1 MEFNDILNKYIKLIK
16 CTSKELAQKSN
27 LSESIISRYRNASR
41 IPNKETLKILSS
53 SLSTLSNNKYK
64 EEDIFNEF
72 NNVLNN
78 SELNFDIIKNNLN
91 ILIDTF
97 NISAKELSNYLNYDA
112 SYLSKIKT
120 GNRIPSNKQEFI
132 NSLSN
137 FIYKKYNNE
146 KNYSTLKK
154 LLNNDI
160 TIDNIKEWIL
170 TNKIDEEK
178 ETNNFLKV
186 LDTFDLNDYIKS
198 IKFDELKVPNIPFYI
213 IKTKNYYGIEEM
225 KKGELD
231 FFKGTVLSKNHGD
244 IFMCSD
250 MPMEDMAK
258 DLEFGKKW
266 MFGIALSL
274 KKGLHLNIIHN
285 LDRPYNEMMLGLISW
300 IPIYMTGQV
309 SPYYFKDLKNTIYY
323 HLNYVSS
330 SCALTGECIKNNH
343 NKGKY
348 YLTNNKKELEY
359 YKEKARLLLNKSN
372 SLMDIYKE
380 ENINDYNTFLN
391 KDNNIKKDRKRILS
405 SLPLFTINDT
415 LLIKILKRNNIN
427 EEDINKILE
436 YKNIEFNNIKNILK
450 TNTITDT
457 IYNLNNDDFKKENI
471 YLSLE
476 NIFYNKH
483 IKYTYEEYINHYN
496 DTINYSK
503 NNKNYKIINNNNRT
517 FKNINVTSVLNNY
530 VIISKGNNPIIH
542 FVIRHPKL
550 IDAINNFNPLI

>member
-1 MEFNDILNKYIKLIK
+1 MEFNDILNKYIGLIK

-53 SLSTLSNNKYK
+53 SLSELSNNKYK
-64 EEDIFNEF
+64 KKDIFNEF

-120 GNRIPSNKQEFI
+120 GNRIPSNKHEFI

-213 IKTKNYYGIEEM
+213 IKTKTYYGIEEM

-380 ENINDYNTFLN
+380 ENINDYNAFLN

-427 EEDINKILE
+427 EEDINKILK

>member
-1 MEFNDILNKYIKLIK
+1 MEFNDILNKYIGLIK

-53 SLSTLSNNKYK
+53 SLSELSNNKYK
-64 EEDIFNEF
+64 KKDIFNEF

-120 GNRIPSNKQEFI
+120 GNRIPSNKHEFI

-213 IKTKNYYGIEEM
+213 IKTKTYYGIEEM

-380 ENINDYNTFLN
+380 ENINDYNAFLN

>member
-1 MEFNDILNKYIKLIK
+1 
-16 CTSKELAQKSN
+16 
-27 LSESIISRYRNASR
+27 
-41 IPNKETLKILSS
+41 
-53 SLSTLSNNKYK
+53 
-64 EEDIFNEF
+64 
-72 NNVLNN
+72 
-78 SELNFDIIKNNLN
+78 
-91 ILIDTF
+91 
-97 NISAKELSNYLNYDA
+97 
-112 SYLSKIKT
+112 
-120 GNRIPSNKQEFI
+120 
-132 NSLSN
+132 
-137 FIYKKYNNE
+137 
-146 KNYSTLKK
+146 
-154 LLNNDI
+154 
-160 TIDNIKEWIL
+160 
-170 TNKIDEEK
+170 
-178 ETNNFLKV
+178 
-186 LDTFDLNDYIKS
+186 
-198 IKFDELKVPNIPFYI
+198 
-213 IKTKNYYGIEEM
+213 M

-457 IYNLNNDDFKKENI
+457 IYSLNNDDFKKENI

-530 VIISKGNNPIIH
+530 IIISKGNNPIIH

>member
-72 NNVLNN
+72 NNVLSNN
-78 SELNFDIIKNNLN
+78 ELDFEIIKNNLN

-97 NISAKELSNYLNYDA
+97 NINAKELSNYLNYDA

-120 GNRIPSNKQEFI
+120 GNRIPSNKHEFI

-137 FIYKKYNNE
+137 FIYKKYNND
-146 KNYSTLKK
+146 KYDSTLKK

-160 TIDNIKEWIL
+160 TIDNIKGWIL

-231 FFKGTVLSKNHGD
+231 FFKGTVLSKNNGD

-285 LDRPYNEMMLGLISW
+285 LDRPFNEMMLGLISW

-359 YKEKARLLLNKSN
+359 YKEKSRLLLNKSN

-427 EEDINKILE
+427 EEDIKKILE
-436 YKNIEFNNIKNILK
+436 YKNIELNNIKNILK

>member
-231 FFKGTVLSKNHGD
+231 FFKGTVLSKNPGD

>member
-178 ETNNFLKV
+178 ETNHFLKV

-213 IKTKNYYGIEEM
+213 IKTKTYYGIEEM

-483 IKYTYEEYINHYN
+483 IKYTYKEYIEHYN